1 MKDVSNCKI
10 YISCKC
16 VCFKPQDVRSYMQ
29 LMLET
34 KLGREHQSNIP
45 HQHIIHQNY
54 NMCLQEEV
62 GRELKDVNV
71 KL

>member
-1 MKDVSNCKI
+1 
-10 YISCKC
+10 
-16 VCFKPQDVRSYMQ
+16 MQ
-29 LMLET
+29 IMLET